1 MKIKYDI
8 LLQIEYQHIRDGFT
22 YFVTLHRSEKLTGLE
37 LEQFERK
44 YGHVK
49 EQHIIKVPM
58 GRV

>member
-44 YGHVK
+44 YGHVTA
-49 EQHIIKVPM
+49 QHIIKVPI